1 MKNNKGF
8 TLIELL
14 VVVAIIGT
22 LAAVGVVAYNGYTE
36 AAKKNSSKAIHAN
49 IVKYVGSELAKC
61 TLDENSSIFGQPA
74 PTADDGDA
82 GDAGDGGDA
91 ADAADAADDAG
102 IDCDSKAADLA
113 GFLTG
118 ETSPL
123 QDKDPYQT
131 TDDAAQSSKP
141 EKPEGNTVITTDG
154 ETMIFTTQFSKDAGD
169 TLENKITVE

>member
-49 IVKYVGSELAKC
+49 IVKYIGSELAKC
-61 TLDENSSIFGQPA
+61 TLDENSAIFGQAA
-74 PTADDGDA
+74 PTAEEEEGEA
-82 GDAGDGGDA
+82 AEGGEDA
-91 ADAADAADDAG
+91 AAAADDAG
-102 IDCDSKAADLA
+102 IDCDSTAAELV

-118 ETSPL
+118 EDSPL

-141 EKPEGNTVITTDG
+141 DKPEGNTVITTDG
-154 ETMIFTTQFSKDAGD
+154 ETMIFTTQFSKDAED
-169 TLENKITVE
+169 TLENEITVE

>member
-49 IVKYVGSELAKC
+49 IVKYIGSELAKC
-61 TLDENSSIFGQPA
+61 TLDENSAIFGQAA
-74 PTADDGDA
+74 PTAEEEEGEA
-82 GDAGDGGDA
+82 AEGGEDA
-91 ADAADAADDAG
+91 AAAADDAG
-102 IDCDSKAADLA
+102 IDCDSTAAELV

-118 ETSPL
+118 EDSPL

-131 TDDAAQSSKP
+131 TDDAAQSSAP
-141 EKPEGNTVITTDG
+141 AKPEGNTVLTTEG
-154 ETMIFTTQFSKDAGD
+154 EKIKFKTQFSKDAED
-169 TLENKITVE
+169 TLENEITVE